1 MAFHNLFSIY
11 AIESFRILDNL
22 ILFYVC
28 VFLVCLFWGGFLGG
42 GGCVYNRHYQVQ
54 FQVDYDDSNSLLFI
68 SSCLKVNSIEW
79 LINLITKQVFTCRS
93 QHDLWVTMGHSVL
106 GNVTFY

>member
-28 VFLVCLFWGGFLGG
+28 VFLVCLFWGGFFLGG
-42 GGCVYNRHYQVQ
+42 GAFIIVIIKFNFKLIMMIQIHY
-54 FQVDYDDSNSLLFI
+54 YL
-68 SSCLKVNSIEW
+68 
-79 LINLITKQVFTCRS
+79 
-93 QHDLWVTMGHSVL
+93 SV
-106 GNVTFY
+106 VV